1 MECLFRKVKII
12 DPGGKHHQKT
22 RDVLVKDGIIQ
33 DLKSEIT
40 KPKNALELIK
50 PDSYLSKAWIDFGC
64 LSGEPG
70 YENRE
75 TLDSLAVSAA
85 MGGYSSLF
93 IFPNTSPCIQSK
105 SEVNFILNRSK
116 DLPVRLIPIGAI
128 SKNCKGEEM
137 AEILQMHEAG
147 ALAFSDGTNS
157 IQNSG
162 LFIRA
167 LDYIKLIPQSLLI
180 NQSLDKAIAGHGQ
193 IHEGNISTVLGL
205 MGIPSL
211 AETSYI
217 HRDISLLDYTQSRL
231 LIHKLS
237 SADSVQI
244 IRNAKKQ
251 NSGLFSSVSI
261 FNLLFDAEALLDFNV
276 HLKLTPPLRN
286 KEDRKALIKA
296 LKEGVIDCIV
306 SDHCPWDPE
315 SKDLEFQSSAFGAI
329 NIQTCFSAFCTYLL
343 DDLGIDLWIDK
354 TVNTTASVFN
364 LPNPA
369 IDIGNSCDLSWFD
382 PNAEFILEEKS
393 IKSIS
398 KNSPFIGKTLK
409 GKVYGVYT
417 KGKFYNELTLTS

>member
-1 MECLFRKVKII
+1 MEYLFKKVRII
-12 DPGGKHHQKT
+12 DPGGKHHHKT
-22 RDVLVKDGIIQ
+22 RDVLVKDGMIQ
-33 DLKSEIT
+33 DIKSEIAKT
-40 KPKNALELIK
+40 KNTLELFK

-70 YENRE
+70 NEHRE
-75 TLDSLAVSAA
+75 TLDSLANSAA
-85 MGGYSSLF
+85 IGGYATLF

-147 ALAFSDGTNS
+147 ALAFSDGSNS

-167 LDYIKLIPQSLLI
+167 LDYLKLIPQCLLI

-205 MGIPSL
+205 LGIPSL
-211 AETSYI
+211 AENSYI

-231 LIHKLS
+231 LIHKVS
-237 SADSVQI
+237 SSESVQI
-244 IRNAKKQ
+244 IKNAKKQ
-251 NSGLFSSVSI
+251 NSDLFSSVSI
-261 FNLLFDAEALLDFNV
+261 YNLIFDAEALLDFNV
-276 HLKLTPPLRN
+276 QLKLSPPLRN
-286 KEDRKALIKA
+286 KEDRKALIKG
-296 LKEGVIDCIV
+296 LKEGAIDCII
-306 SDHCPWDPE
+306 SDHYPWDPE

-329 NIQTCFSAFCTYLL
+329 SIQTCFSAYCTYLL
-343 DDLGIDLWIDK
+343 DELGIDLWVDK
-354 TVNTTASVFN
+354 TVNATASIFN
-364 LPNPA
+364 LPNPS
-369 IDIGNSCDLSWFD
+369 IEVGNYCDLSWFD
-382 PNAEFILEEKS
+382 PKAEFIMEEKS

-398 KNSPFIGKTLK
+398 KNSPFIGHHLK
-409 GKVYGVYT
+409 GKVHGVYT
-417 KGKFYNELTLTS
+417 KGKFYNEFAHSL